1 MSTINPL
8 FVDSTKPIGD
18 KVVTNVELLAVSLQ
32 PGESLFFELTD
43 EFGFEQKYEMKKLET
58 KKSVKY
64 TTEVWLKYQHPIHY
78 RFLVVAEGAE
88 VQTSAMRDI
97 CAGHIISEK
106 WEPCAAGEFV
116 KSKKSKRKSTQSVTV
131 AQPKDKNAAPVIKAT
146 AAKPLCEPHILSQIK
161 SLFDDL
167 L

>member
-8 FVDSTKPIGD
+8 FVDSTKPVGD
-18 KVVTNVELLAVSLQ
+18 KVVTNVELLRVELQ

-43 EFGFEQKYEMKKLET
+43 EFGFEQRYEMKKLET

-64 TTEVWLKYQHPIHY
+64 TAEVWLKYQHQIQY
-78 RFLVVAEGAE
+78 RFLIVLDGVET
-88 VQTSAMRDI
+88 QTSVMRDI

-116 KSKKSKRKSTQSVTV
+116 KTKKTKRAATKTGGE
-131 AQPKDKNAAPVIKAT
+131 ALAKDKSAQPVIKTKAS
-146 AAKPLCEPHILSQIK
+146 KPLYEPHLLSQIK

>member
-8 FVDSTKPIGD
+8 FLDSTKPVGD
-18 KVVTNVELLAVSLQ
+18 KVVTNVELLRVELQ

-43 EFGFEQKYEMKKLET
+43 EFGFEQRYEMKKLET

-64 TTEVWLKYQHPIHY
+64 TAEVWLKYQHQIQY
-78 RFLVVAEGAE
+78 RFLTVLDGVEI
-88 VQTSAMRDI
+88 QTSLMREI

-106 WEPCAAGEFV
+106 WEPCAEGEFV
-116 KSKKSKRKSTQSVTV
+116 KTKKNKRAASKSGPTT
-131 AQPKDKNAAPVIKAT
+131 KDRNAPPTIKAT
-146 AAKPLCEPHILSQIK
+146 ASKPLYEPHLLNQIK
-161 SLFDDL
+161 SLIDDL

>member
-18 KVVTNVELLAVSLQ
+18 KVVTNVELLAVTLQ

-43 EFGFEQKYEMKKLET
+43 EFGFEQRYEMKKLET

-64 TTEVWLKYQHPIHY
+64 TTEVWLKYQHQIQY

-88 VQTSAMRDI
+88 VQTSMMREI

-106 WEPCAAGEFV
+106 WETCAAGEFA
-116 KSKKSKRKSTQSVTV
+116 KTRKAKRKP
-131 AQPKDKNAAPVIKAT
+131 AQTATPKEKNAAPVIKAT

>member
-1 MSTINPL
+1 MSHINPL

-18 KVVTNVELLAVSLQ
+18 KVVTNVELLQVTLQ

-43 EFGFEQKYEMKKLET
+43 EFGFEQRFAMKLIET
-58 KKSVKY
+58 KKSAKY
-64 TTEVWLKYQHPIHY
+64 TAEVWLKYQHQIQY
-78 RFLVVAEGAE
+78 RFLIVAEGHE
-88 VQTSAMRDI
+88 VQTSLMREI
-97 CAGHIISEK
+97 CVGHVISEK

-116 KSKKSKRKSTQSVTV
+116 KSKKSKRATAKTNP
-131 AQPKDKNAAPVIKAT
+131 PKDKQAAPVIKAT
-146 AAKPLCEPHILSQIK
+146 AAKPLYEPHLLQQIK